1 GNPVACAA
9 ALAILELVEGGL
21 MDHAARA
28 GQTLLDGVR
37 DLAARYP
44 MLRNPRG
51 LGLMVGVDV
60 VDAEGRPSPTRRGAL
75 VQAFFHAGLLAIGAG
90 NATLRFSPPLVISE
104 HEIAAALRVM
114 DRVFGRHKGSSP
126 GRISLEGPAPR
137 HP

>member
-1 GNPVACAA
+1 
-9 ALAILELVEGGL
+9 
-21 MDHAARA
+21 
-28 GQTLLDGVR
+28 
-37 DLAARYP
+37 

-114 DRVFGRHKGSSP
+114 DRVFGRHKG
-126 GRISLEGPAPR
+126 
-137 HP
+137 